1 MRATLFEFTKVQS
14 LKTDSA
20 IYNIGKSIKFWH
32 PNERNWVQGK
42 IKEITQ
48 CEGYF
53 VNANITY
60 FSFNRQKQIHI
71 YREDWLQEEL
81 KNEAL

>member
-1 MRATLFEFTKVQS
+1 MRTILFEFTKVQS
-14 LKTDSA
+14 LKTDST

-32 PNERNWVQGK
+32 SSERDWLKGK

-48 CEGYF
+48 CQGFF
-53 VNANITY
+53 VSLNITY

-71 YREDWLQEEL
+71 YRKDWLREEPN
-81 KNEAL
+81 NETL